1 MDFRLTEEQEMIRD
15 MVREFTEK
23 ELKPK
28 AAYHD
33 ETKEFPFEPLRKL
46 AELGLMGMNIPQ
58 EYGGSNVG
66 TVANSL
72 AITEIARGCA
82 ATAVTTSVTN
92 MVAEVIHE
100 FGTEEVKR
108 KHLPKICSGEYPAGS
123 FALTEPQ
130 AGSDAANLRTTA
142 VRDADDYV
150 INGQKTLIT
159 SGEQAGVIVVWAVT
173 DKEAKKGK
181 GISAF
186 LVEKGTPGLT
196 IGKNEEK
203 MGQRASSTNDLF
215 FEECRIP
222 RENLL
227 GKEGD
232 GFTISMMELDGGR
245 IGIASLA
252 LGLGYAAIDYATEYA
267 KEREQFGQPIA
278 NFQAIQWM
286 VADSYTELDAAQ
298 LLVLRA
304 AFLKENKVPFTKEAS
319 MAKLFASET
328 ARKVTTRAIQ
338 ILGGYGYTKEY
349 PVERYHRD
357 VIVTTL
363 YEGTSEI
370 QRHVIARSILGRKL
384 GAYR

>member
-1 MDFRLTEEQEMIRD
+1 MMDFCLTEEQEMIRD
-15 MVREFTEK
+15 TVREFTEK

-33 ETKEFPFEPLRKL
+33 ETKEFPFEILKSL
-46 AELGLMGMNIPQ
+46 AGLGLMGMNIPQ
-58 EYGGSNVG
+58 EFGGSNVG
-66 TVANSL
+66 TTAYSL
-72 AITEIARGCA
+72 AITEIAKGCA

-100 FGTEEVKR
+100 FGTEEVQN

-130 AGSDAANLRTTA
+130 AGSDAANIKTTA
-142 VRDADDYV
+142 IKDGDSYV
-150 INGQKTLIT
+150 LNGQKTFIT
-159 SGEQAGVIVVWAVT
+159 SGEHSGITVVWAVT
-173 DKEAKKGK
+173 DKEAKRGK

-186 LVEKGTPGLT
+186 VVEKGTPGFI

-203 MGQRASSTNDLF
+203 MGQRASTTNELF
-215 FEECRIP
+215 FEDCRIP
-222 RENLL
+222 KENLL
-227 GKEGD
+227 GHEGD
-232 GFTISMMELDGGR
+232 GFKISMMELDGGR

-267 KEREQFGQPIA
+267 KGREQFGQPIA

-298 LLVLRA
+298 LLVMRA
-304 AFLKENKVPFTKEAS
+304 SFLKEKKLPFSKEAS

-328 ARKVTTRAIQ
+328 ARRVTIKAIQ

-370 QRHVIARSILGRKL
+370 QRHVIARSIFGKKL
-384 GAYR
+384 G

>member
-1 MDFRLTEEQEMIRD
+1 MIRD
-15 MVREFTEK
+15 MVREFAEK
-23 ELKPK
+23 EIKPK
-28 AAYHD
+28 AAYYD
-33 ETKEFPFEPLRKL
+33 ESKEFPFETLKAL
-46 AELGLMGMNIPQ
+46 AGLGLMGMNIPQ

-66 TVANSL
+66 TTAYSL
-72 AITEIARGCA
+72 AITEIAKGCA

-100 FGTEEVKR
+100 FGTDEVKN
-108 KHLPKICSGEYPAGS
+108 KHLPRICSGEYPAGS

-130 AGSDAANLRTTA
+130 AGSDAANIRTTA
-142 VRDADDYV
+142 TKDGNSY
-150 INGQKTLIT
+150 ILNGQKSFIT
-159 SGEQAGVIVVWAVT
+159 SGEHSGVTVVWAVT
-173 DKEAKKGK
+173 DKEAKRGK

-186 LVEKGTPGLT
+186 VVEKGTPGFI

-203 MGQRASSTNDLF
+203 MGQRASTTNELF

-222 RENLL
+222 KENLL
-227 GKEGD
+227 AHEGD
-232 GFTISMMELDGGR
+232 GFKISMMELDGGR

-267 KEREQFGQPIA
+267 KGREQFGQPIA

-304 AFLKENKVPFTKEAS
+304 SFLKEKKMPFSKEAS

-328 ARKVTTRAIQ
+328 ARRVTIKAIQ
-338 ILGGYGYTKEY
+338 ILGGYGYIKEY

-370 QRHVIARSILGRKL
+370 QRHVIARSIFGRKP
-384 GAYR
+384 A

>member
-1 MDFRLTEEQEMIRD
+1 MIRD
-15 MVREFTEK
+15 MVREFAEQ
-23 ELKPK
+23 EIRPK

-33 ETKEFPFEPLRKL
+33 ETKEFPFEILKSL
-46 AELGLMGMNIPQ
+46 AGLGLMGMSIPQ
-58 EYGGSNVG
+58 EFGGSNVG
-66 TVANSL
+66 TTAYSL
-72 AITEIARGCA
+72 AITEIAKGCA

-100 FGTEEVKR
+100 FGTEEVKN

-130 AGSDAANLRTTA
+130 AGSDAANIRTTA
-142 VRDADDYV
+142 IKDGDSYV
-150 INGQKTLIT
+150 LNGQKTFIT
-159 SGEQAGVIVVWAVT
+159 SGEHSGVTVVWAVT
-173 DKEAKKGK
+173 DKEAKRGK

-186 LVEKGTPGLT
+186 VVEKGTPGFI

-203 MGQRASSTNDLF
+203 MGQRASTTNELF
-215 FEECRIP
+215 FEDCRIP
-222 RENLL
+222 KENLL
-227 GKEGD
+227 GQEGD
-232 GFTISMMELDGGR
+232 GFKISMMELDGGR

-267 KEREQFGQPIA
+267 KGREQFGQPIA

-298 LLVLRA
+298 LLILRA
-304 AFLKENKVPFTKEAS
+304 SFLKEKKQPFRKEAS

-328 ARKVTTRAIQ
+328 ARRVTIKAIQ

-370 QRHVIARSILGRKL
+370 QRHVIARSIFGRKL
-384 GAYR
+384 G

>member
-1 MDFRLTEEQEMIRD
+1 MNFLLTEEQEMIRD
-15 MVREFTEK
+15 MVREFAEE

-28 AAYHD
+28 AAHYD
-33 ETKEFPFEPLRKL
+33 ETAEFPFEILKKL
-46 AELGLMGMNIPQ
+46 ATLGLMGMNIPE
-58 EYGGSNVG
+58 EYGGSHVG
-66 TVANSL
+66 TLAYSL
-72 AITEIARGCA
+72 AITEIAKACA

-92 MVAEVIHE
+92 LAAEVIYE

-108 KHLPKICSGEYPAGS
+108 KHLPKICSGEYPAAS

-130 AGSDAANLRTTA
+130 AGSDATNLMATA
-142 VRDADDYV
+142 VRTSDHYI

-159 SGEQAGVIVVWAVT
+159 SGEHAGVIVVWAVT
-173 DKEAKKGK
+173 DNEAKRGK

-186 LVEKGTPGLT
+186 VVEKGTPGFT

-203 MGQRASSTNDLF
+203 MGQRASTTNDLF
-215 FEECRIP
+215 FEDCRVP
-222 RENLL
+222 KENLL

-232 GFTISMMELDGGR
+232 GFKISMRELDGGR

-267 KEREQFGQPIA
+267 KERQQFDQPIA

-286 VADSYTELDAAQ
+286 IADSYTALDAAQ
-298 LLVLRA
+298 LLALRA
-304 AFLKENKVPFTKEAS
+304 AFLKENKVPFTREAS

-328 ARKVTTRAIQ
+328 AREVTIRAVQ

-370 QRHVIARSILGRKL
+370 QRYVIARSILGGKLQMRK
-384 GAYR
+384 

>member
-1 MDFRLTEEQEMIRD
+1 MDFSLTEEQAMIRD
-15 MVREFTEK
+15 MVREFAEK
-23 ELKPK
+23 EIKPK

-33 ETKEFPFEPLRKL
+33 ESKEFPFEILKSL
-46 AELGLMGMNIPQ
+46 AGLGLMGMNIPQ

-66 TVANSL
+66 TTAYSL
-72 AITEIARGCA
+72 AITEIAKGCA

-100 FGTEEVKR
+100 FGTDEVKN
-108 KHLPKICSGEYPAGS
+108 KHLPRICSGEYPAGS

-130 AGSDAANLRTTA
+130 AGSDAANIKTTA
-142 VRDADDYV
+142 IKDGDFY
-150 INGQKTLIT
+150 ILNGQKTFIT
-159 SGEQAGVIVVWAVT
+159 SGEHSGITVVWAVT
-173 DKEAKKGK
+173 DKEAKRGK

-186 LVEKGTPGLT
+186 VVEKGTPGFI

-203 MGQRASSTNDLF
+203 MGQRASCTNELF

-222 RENLL
+222 KENLL
-227 GKEGD
+227 GHEGD
-232 GFTISMMELDGGR
+232 GFKISMMELDGGR

-267 KEREQFGQPIA
+267 KGREQFGQPIA

-304 AFLKENKVPFTKEAS
+304 AFLKGEKMPFSKEAS
-319 MAKLFASET
+319 MAKLFTTET
-328 ARKVTTRAIQ
+328 ARKVTIRAIQ
-338 ILGGYGYTKEY
+338 ILGGYGYIKEY

-370 QRHVIARSILGRKL
+370 QRHVIARSIFGRKQ
-384 GAYR
+384 A